1 LGQKIYRDIEVPSD
15 RSLYDLAETI
25 RPKGHGWTRP
35 NIFDAAT
42 RGADLMTIPD
52 FQTLMLPVLKTAAG
66 GGEVRI
72 GDVVDQ
78 LADAFALTDEERA
91 HLLPSGRQTTFANR
105 VHWAKSYLTKAG
117 LVDLTRRAHFRITS
131 VGRDV
136 LKSPPERVTIRF
148 LEQFPSFKSF
158 RDGEA
163 GTAEAADIAEVVLPV
178 AESPLTPDE
187 VMRQAHVRIEASLAE
202 EILQRVRSG
211 TPAFF
216 EKTVVRL
223 LVTMGY
229 GGSVTDL
236 DKALVGKSGDD
247 GMDGVIDQDPLGL
260 DRVYVQAK
268 RYADGNTVGA
278 GAIRDFFGSLNLFK
292 ATKGLFVTTS
302 TFTTSARETAD
313 RLGIRIVLIDG
324 IQLAKLMIRH
334 EVGCRIEE
342 TLHIKRVDEDF
353 FE

>member
-1 LGQKIYRDIEVPSD
+1 M
-15 RSLYDLAETI
+15 A
-25 RPKGHGWTRP
+25 
-35 NIFDAAT
+35 
-42 RGADLMTIPD
+42 IPD
-52 FQTLMLPVLKTAAG
+52 FQTLMLPVLKTAAD

-72 GDVVDQ
+72 GEVVDR
-78 LADAFALTDEERA
+78 LADVFALSEEDRA
-91 HLLPSGRQTTFANR
+91 QLLPSGRQTTFANR
-105 VHWAKSYLTKAG
+105 VHWAKSYLSKAG
-117 LVDLTRRAHFRITS
+117 LVELTRRAHFCITPA
-131 VGRDV
+131 GRAV
-136 LKSPPERVTIRF
+136 LRSPPERITIRF
-148 LEQFPSFKSF
+148 LEQFPSFKGF
-158 RDGEA
+158 RDGEVE
-163 GTAEAADIAEVVLPV
+163 TVEAVETVLPV
-178 AESPLTPDE
+178 IESPLTPDE
-187 VMRQAHVRIEASLAE
+187 VMRQAHLRIEASLAD

-229 GGSVTDL
+229 GGSVIDL

-247 GMDGVIDQDPLGL
+247 GVDGVIDQDPLGL

-302 TFTTSARETAD
+302 TFTASARETAD
-313 RLGIRIVLIDG
+313 RLGTRIVLIDG

>member
-1 LGQKIYRDIEVPSD
+1 MG
-15 RSLYDLAETI
+15 
-25 RPKGHGWTRP
+25 
-35 NIFDAAT
+35 
-42 RGADLMTIPD
+42 IPD

-72 GDVVDQ
+72 RDVVDI
-78 LADAFALTDEERA
+78 LADEFALTDEERA
-91 HLLPSGRQTTFANR
+91 HLVPSKQQTTFGNR
-105 VHWAKSYLTKAG
+105 VSWAKSYLSKAG
-117 LVDLTRRAHFRITS
+117 LVELTRRAHFRITET
-131 VGRDV
+131 GRQV
-136 LKSPPERVTIRF
+136 LNSPPDRITVRF
-148 LEQFPSFKSF
+148 LEQFPSFKGF

-163 GTAEAADIAEVVLPV
+163 GAVEAAEVVLSV
-178 AESPLTPDE
+178 AESSLTPDE

-223 LVTMGY
+223 LITMGY
-229 GGSVTDL
+229 GGSVTEL

-247 GMDGVIDQDPLGL
+247 GVDGIIDQDPLGL

-302 TFTTSARETAD
+302 AFTTSARETAD
-313 RLGIRIVLIDG
+313 RLGTRIVLIDG

>member
-1 LGQKIYRDIEVPSD
+1 M
-15 RSLYDLAETI
+15 A
-25 RPKGHGWTRP
+25 
-35 NIFDAAT
+35 
-42 RGADLMTIPD
+42 IPD

-78 LADAFALTDEERA
+78 LADVFALTDEERA
-91 HLLPSGRQTTFANR
+91 QLLPSGRQTTFANR

-117 LVDLTRRAHFRITS
+117 LVDLTRRAHFRITPT
-131 VGRDV
+131 GRDV
-136 LKSPPERVTIRF
+136 LNSPPKRITIRF
-148 LEQFPSFKSF
+148 LEQFPSFKGF

-163 GTAEAADIAEVVLPV
+163 EAAEPADYVGCTLRVV
-178 AESPLTPDE
+178 EPLTPDE
-187 VMRQAHVRIEASLAE
+187 VMRQAHARIEVSLAD

-216 EKTVVRL
+216 EKTVVHL
-223 LVTMGY
+223 LITMGY
-229 GGSVTDL
+229 GGSVTEL

-247 GMDGVIDQDPLGL
+247 GVDGVIDQDPLGL

-302 TFTTSARETAD
+302 AFTASARETAD
-313 RLGIRIVLIDG
+313 RLGTRIVLIDG

-334 EVGCRIEE
+334 EVGCRVEE

>member
-1 LGQKIYRDIEVPSD
+1 M
-15 RSLYDLAETI
+15 A
-25 RPKGHGWTRP
+25 
-35 NIFDAAT
+35 
-42 RGADLMTIPD
+42 IPD
-52 FQTLMLPVLKTAAG
+52 FQTLMLPVLKIAAG

-72 GDVVDQ
+72 RDVVDI
-78 LADAFALTDEERA
+78 LADEFALTDEERA
-91 HLLPSGRQTTFANR
+91 HRVPSKQQTTFGNR
-105 VHWAKSYLTKAG
+105 VSWAKSYLSKAG
-117 LVDLTRRAHFRITS
+117 LVELTRRAHFRITET
-131 VGRDV
+131 GRQV
-136 LKSPPERVTIRF
+136 LNSPPDRITVRF
-148 LEQFPSFKSF
+148 LEQFPAFKEA
-158 RDGEA
+158 REGEA
-163 GTAEAADIAEVVLPV
+163 EAVAATETVLPV
-178 AESPLTPDE
+178 ADNPLTPDE
-187 VMRQAHVRIEASLAE
+187 VMRQAHARIEASLAD
-202 EILQRVRSG
+202 EILQRVQSG

-223 LVTMGY
+223 LITMGY
-229 GGSVTDL
+229 GGSVTEL

-247 GMDGVIDQDPLGL
+247 GVDGVIDQDPLGL

-302 TFTTSARETAD
+302 AFTTSARETAD
-313 RLGIRIVLIDG
+313 RLGTRIVLIDG